1 MTNAFEVMPV
11 AADLLSKICLVTW
24 AVCGIRSTVS
34 EAFLK
39 AVAKP
44 ETYLKAGAKVVAT
57 DLRFSQ
63 QMQGLVKVSSGRLR
77 SHRNLRS
84 KLSWGNMSAI

>member
-39 AVAKP
+39 A
-44 ETYLKAGAKVVAT
+44 GAKVVAT

-63 QMQGLVKVSSGRLR
+63 QMQDLVKVSSRWLQ
-77 SHRNLRS
+77 SHRNLWS
-84 KLSWGNMSAI
+84 KLRWGNTVAI

>member
-24 AVCGIRSTVS
+24 AAYGIRSTVS

-39 AVAKP
+39 AD
-44 ETYLKAGAKVVAT
+44 AKVVAT

-63 QMQGLVKVSSGRLR
+63 QMQDLVKVSSGRLQ

>member
-39 AVAKP
+39 AGAKP
-44 ETYLKAGAKVVAT
+44 K
-57 DLRFSQ
+57 
-63 QMQGLVKVSSGRLR
+63 
-77 SHRNLRS
+77 H
-84 KLSWGNMSAI
+84 I

>member
-39 AVAKP
+39 A
-44 ETYLKAGAKVVAT
+44 GAKVVAT

-63 QMQGLVKVSSGRLR
+63 QMQDLVKGSSGRLQ
-77 SHRNLRS
+77 SHRNLHS
-84 KLSWGNMSAI
+84 KLSWGNTTAT

>member
-1 MTNAFEVMPV
+1 MRHQI
-11 AADLLSKICLVTW
+11 DSLRSISKGGRQT
-24 AVCGIRSTVS
+24 
-34 EAFLK
+34 EA
-39 AVAKP
+39 
-44 ETYLKAGAKVVAT
+44 YLKAGAKVVAT

-63 QMQGLVKVSSGRLR
+63 QMQGLVKVSSGRLQ